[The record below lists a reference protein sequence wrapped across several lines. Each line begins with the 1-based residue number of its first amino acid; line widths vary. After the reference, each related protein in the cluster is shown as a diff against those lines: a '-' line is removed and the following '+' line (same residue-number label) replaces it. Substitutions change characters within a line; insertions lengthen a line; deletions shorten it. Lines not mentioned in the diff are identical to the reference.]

1 MDDLA
6 EAAERQNEIIKI
18 QSDVINEL
26 FLLLLQHISAEE
38 ADKLPVL
45 SKMNTAAKLRE
56 TVAGESAV

>member
-45 SKMNTAAKLRE
+45 SKMNAAAKLRE
-56 TVAGESAV
+56 AVHRAVP